1 MRAAPGRA
9 LLLCILAFAPN
20 IRGKV
25 IGKLR
30 DQMRADLDRERAA
43 AEQLR

>member
-1 MRAAPGRA
+1 M
-9 LLLCILAFAPN
+9 LLRRSRFDDLPTGLSN

-30 DQMRADLDRERAA
+30 DQMRADLDREKAA
-43 AEQLR
+43 AELLR